1 MKEVLNDIDGK
12 ESSKRKT
19 GIRLVNVAVIIA
31 AVYFLVGLIMALLN
45 KKFNYNFPFEVWLTI
60 IGLGA
65 SLLGSTLIERFAKIK

>member
-1 MKEVLNDIDGK
+1 MKEVLNDINGK